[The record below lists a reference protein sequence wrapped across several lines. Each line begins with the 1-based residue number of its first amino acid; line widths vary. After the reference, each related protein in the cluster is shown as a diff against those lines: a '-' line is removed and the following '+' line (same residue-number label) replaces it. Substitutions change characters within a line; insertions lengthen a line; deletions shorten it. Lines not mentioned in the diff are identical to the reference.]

1 MRYRVVVTKVDV
13 AERWVR
19 ATDEEHAAA
28 KVREEL
34 ATPWAYAGKWETKAT
49 EVTVTDAQPEASIHE
64 QGSTSERGTM
74 LLNLKDAASELGI
87 SYGTLHT
94 LVNQGEIEFTQVGS
108 RKRISRESLAQFV
121 HQNTYPR
128 SAGS

>member
-1 MRYRVVVTKVDV
+1 VRYKVVVTKVDV

-28 KVREEL
+28 KVKEEL

-49 EVTVTDAQPEASIHE
+49 EVAVVDAEPEATNLA
-64 QGSTSERGTM
+64 QGSASETGTL

-87 SYGTLHT
+87 SYGTLHA
-94 LVNQGEIEFTQVGS
+94 LMNRGDIEFTQVGS

-121 HQNTYPR
+121 RANTHPR
-128 SAGS
+128 SAGT